1 MDRNKRIET
10 RQLDEYLRAFN
21 QIREVTG
28 LSDIHKMVERFVAQE
43 SSMSQLEQMIKEM
56 QSKLDVDPPSFI
68 LEKNLYL
75 FSTFFL
81 IFVIDFC
88 SSSSVLYFL
97 FFVIKYHQY

>member
-56 QSKLDVDPPSFI
+56 QSKLDVDFPLPPFYFRKKLVFI
-68 LEKNLYL
+68 FN
-75 FSTFFL
+75 
-81 IFVIDFC
+81 
-88 SSSSVLYFL
+88 FL
-97 FFVIKYHQY
+97 FDICY

>member
-56 QSKLDVDPPSFI
+56 QSKLDVDPPLFYFRKKLVFI
-68 LEKNLYL
+68 FN
-75 FSTFFL
+75 
-81 IFVIDFC
+81 
-88 SSSSVLYFL
+88 FL
-97 FFVIKYHQY
+97 FDICY